1 MNKKIVK
8 TVLTILCFLQISAP
22 CKGDGVKKN
31 LTFTANGVS
40 FKMVFV
46 QGGTFQMGA
55 TSEQGDEANKN
66 EYPIHEVSLS
76 DYYMGEMEVT
86 QELWETVMENNISRF
101 RGLYHPVDNVSW
113 DECQKFIKKLNVMTG
128 IQFRLPTEAEWEFAA
143 RGGAASKGYKY
154 SGSNDIDEVA
164 WYDKISGKRT
174 HEVGKKAPN
183 ELGFYDLSGNV
194 WEWCQDGYGR
204 YKDSPLTNPTGP
216 DNDSYRIIRGG
227 CWNTKSKDCR
237 VSQRGYCNPLDF
249 FPYYGLRLALDCG
262 NYEQTEQRTV
272 SAAKS
277 SHFYVDLGLPSG
289 TLWATCNIG
298 ANSPEEYGD
307 YFAWGE
313 TKGYNSGKTDFSWS
327 TYKWCNGSSTS
338 LTKYNYNSDNGIVD
352 NKTELDLEDDAA
364 YVNWGPDWR
373 MPSVEQFRELID
385 GFNTNSEWTS
395 LNGVEGYKITSRRN
409 GNSIFLPAEGF
420 RYDSSLLGTGSSGAY
435 SSRTFKSDDSEYVPG
450 LFLDSS
456 ICNMT
461 NACSRDAGH
470 SVRPVRNKGFA
481 NQVQVD
487 KGVISKAKSTHTYA
501 DLGLPSGTLWATCN
515 VGANSPEEYGDYF
528 AWGETKGYNSG
539 KTEFSLDTYKWFKED
554 GETKYDGGNKTEL
567 DLEDDVAYVN
577 WGPEWRM
584 PSKEQFRELIDD
596 DNTYSDWTTQN
607 GVKGYKITSR
617 RNGNSIFLPAAGYRI
632 DSAFKET
639 GSRGEYWFRT
649 FGLDEDGWY
658 YNSGYLYLYSL
669 SIGFS
674 SNNFLDDRSY
684 GHSIRPVRLPE

>member
-8 TVLTILCFLQISAP
+8 TVLAILCFLQISAP

-272 SAAKS
+272 SAAQS
-277 SHFYVDLGLPSG
+277 SHFYV
-289 TLWATCNIG
+289 
-298 ANSPEEYGD
+298 
-307 YFAWGE
+307 
-313 TKGYNSGKTDFSWS
+313 
-327 TYKWCNGSSTS
+327 
-338 LTKYNYNSDNGIVD
+338 
-352 NKTELDLEDDAA
+352 
-364 YVNWGPDWR
+364 
-373 MPSVEQFRELID
+373 
-385 GFNTNSEWTS
+385 
-395 LNGVEGYKITSRRN
+395 
-409 GNSIFLPAEGF
+409 
-420 RYDSSLLGTGSSGAY
+420 
-435 SSRTFKSDDSEYVPG
+435 
-450 LFLDSS
+450 
-456 ICNMT
+456 
-461 NACSRDAGH
+461 
-470 SVRPVRNKGFA
+470 
-481 NQVQVD
+481 
-487 KGVISKAKSTHTYA
+487 

-539 KTEFSLDTYKWFKED
+539 KTDFRWKNYKWCK
-554 GETKYDGGNKTEL
+554 GEGEELTKYCTESKYGYNGFTDNKTEL
-567 DLEDDVAYVN
+567 DLEDDAAYVN
-577 WGPEWRM
+577 WGPDWRM
-584 PSKEQFRELIDD
+584 PSVEQCEELI
-596 DNTYSDWTTQN
+596 NNNYTTKKWTSLN
-607 GVKGYKITSR
+607 GVEGYKITSR
-617 RNGNSIFLPAAGYRI
+617 RNGNSIFLPATRCLDCYLDTDGSGFYWSRTNDTLNEHYAQI
-632 DSAFKET
+632 LDSDPYLIRLFHCERC
-639 GSRGEYWFRT
+639 RG
-649 FGLDEDGWY
+649 
-658 YNSGYLYLYSL
+658 L
-669 SIGFS
+669 SV
-674 SNNFLDDRSY
+674 
-684 GHSIRPVRLPE
+684 RPVHSSE